1 MVIAGPTD
9 YSPMRAGVVSVAYGM
24 PPPASGTGTMATGPP
39 TLPAPKPVTEDVGN
53 LPRPAPSFPEAPASQ
68 PGDGG
73 RQAPVLSAPLPV
85 APPVPLAA
93 PTAASA
99 PLGAL
104 QAADPAAPSAA
115 AERAIVD
122 GGVPAQSV
130 GSATTDVLG
139 QPALPA
145 APAQPFAPSPALVS
159 PLPVLAGSAPAPPVA
174 APPAPPVAAPLAPPV
189 AAPLAP
195 PEAAPLAPPVAA
207 PPAAG
212 LSAPPVAVPIAPPV
226 ANPPVLSAQRPPS
239 PGRRQQLPQSPA
251 RQDERETSRRRHNS
265 PRRRGSQTNW
275 AAQRGGRG
283 GWWGPRQRGG
293 GWGYDQ
299 PVTMADLQRVVS
311 AAVREERNGQASQS
325 NSPRVAQTPVAPPPT
340 APSAQAAPRPPP
352 IVPPPPVPAAST
364 PVPGNPRQLPWVP
377 PIAGVEFL
385 TTAGGPVI
393 VQYPSLLPV
402 DPPPPSVGAAHPFQA
417 LLGPQ
422 RTVPVPEVTLGQ
434 IWRLSEALRVVHL
447 VQVYGHAALSQG
459 DSLVGG
465 PRGDC
470 LAAADRLAELLAPVL
485 AAPARGGLAGV
496 GPLGSAVRGLRRLL
510 HAGTESE
517 AIAAG
522 TMLVRELHR
531 TMISRA
537 VSSSLACRSRISAP
551 PTPAPPLL

>member
-9 YSPMRAGVVSVAYGM
+9 YSPMSARA
-24 PPPASGTGTMATGPP
+24 
-39 TLPAPKPVTEDVGN
+39 
-53 LPRPAPSFPEAPASQ
+53 APASR

-104 QAADPAAPSAA
+104 RAVDPAALSAA
-115 AERAIVD
+115 AEWAIVD

-145 APAQPFAPSPALVS
+145 ALAPPSAPSPALVP

-195 PEAAPLAPPVAA
+195 PEAVPLAPPVAA

-212 LSAPPVAVPIAPPV
+212 LSASPVAVPIAPPV

-239 PGRRQQLPQSPA
+239 PGRRQQRPQSPA
-251 RQDERETSRRRHNS
+251 RQDERETSWRRHNS
-265 PRRRGSQTNW
+265 PRRRGSQANW

-299 PVTMADLQRVVS
+299 SVTMADLQRAVS

-325 NSPRVAQTPVAPPPT
+325 NSPRVAQTPM
-340 APSAQAAPRPPP
+340 
-352 IVPPPPVPAAST
+352 
-364 PVPGNPRQLPWVP
+364 PWVP
-377 PIAGVEFL
+377 PVAGVEFL
-385 TTAGGPVI
+385 TAAGGPVT

-417 LLGPQ
+417 LLWPQ
-422 RTVPVPEVTLGQ
+422 RTVAVPEVTLGQ

-465 PRGDC
+465 PRDDC

-496 GPLGSAVRGLRRLL
+496 GPLGSAMRGLRRLL
-510 HAGTESE
+510 HAGTGSG

-522 TMLVRELHR
+522 TVLVPELHR
-531 TMISRA
+531 TMSGLLA
-537 VSSSLACRSRISAP
+537 VYDADQM
-551 PTPAPPLL
+551 

>member
-9 YSPMRAGVVSVAYGM
+9 YSPTRVGAVSVAYGM

-39 TLPAPKPVTEDVGN
+39 TLPAPKPVTECAGN
-53 LPRPAPSFPEAPASQ
+53 LPRPAPSLPEALASQ

-85 APPVPLAA
+85 APPVPLGV

-99 PLGAL
+99 PLGAP

-139 QPALPA
+139 QPAPPA
-145 APAQPFAPSPALVS
+145 APAPPSAPFPALVP

-174 APPAPPVAAPLAPPV
+174 APPAPPEAVPLAPPV

-212 LSAPPVAVPIAPPV
+212 LSAPPVA
-226 ANPPVLSAQRPPS
+226 
-239 PGRRQQLPQSPA
+239 
-251 RQDERETSRRRHNS
+251 
-265 PRRRGSQTNW
+265 
-275 AAQRGGRG
+275 
-283 GWWGPRQRGG
+283 
-293 GWGYDQ
+293 
-299 PVTMADLQRVVS
+299 
-311 AAVREERNGQASQS
+311 
-325 NSPRVAQTPVAPPPT
+325 
-340 APSAQAAPRPPP
+340 
-352 IVPPPPVPAAST
+352 
-364 PVPGNPRQLPWVP
+364 LPWVP
-377 PIAGVEFL
+377 PVAGVEFL
-385 TTAGGPVI
+385 TAAGGPVT

-402 DPPPPSVGAAHPFQA
+402 EPPPPSVGAAHPFQA

-422 RTVPVPEVTLGQ
+422 RTVAVPEMTLGQ

-465 PRGDC
+465 PLDDC

-510 HAGTESE
+510 HAGTGSG

-522 TMLVRELHR
+522 TVLVRELHR
-531 TMISRA
+531 TMSGLLA
-537 VSSSLACRSRISAP
+537 VYDADQM
-551 PTPAPPLL
+551 